1 MTQGEQAVGVEEGIG
16 PVLMIAAPT
25 AAVTAGAL
33 AQDAAQPAACVPVD
47 SGKDIALAVLEVSE
61 PALQ

>member
-1 MTQGEQAVGVEEGIG
+1 MGVEKGIR
-16 PVLMIAAPT
+16 PALMIAAPS

-33 AQDAAQPAACVPVD
+33 AQDAAQPAACGTVD
-47 SGKDIALAVLEVSE
+47 SGKDIALAVLEVSK